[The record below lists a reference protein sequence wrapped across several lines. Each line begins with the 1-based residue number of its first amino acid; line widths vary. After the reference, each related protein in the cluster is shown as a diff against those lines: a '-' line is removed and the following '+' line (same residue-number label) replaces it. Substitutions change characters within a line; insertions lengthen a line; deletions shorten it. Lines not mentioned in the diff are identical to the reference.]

1 MKQLLSLIFCFS
13 FIFSQKVFINS
24 ATIEELKSLPLS
36 ENQIADVYDFILF
49 QGPVSDIYDLIKI
62 SSIDAKDI
70 ESLKSLVSIK
80 DNKNINIRASRIS
93 DRYRKVENWTSEEG
107 ANEGLVE
114 VWLDRLAE
122 PKNINSATWN
132 DLMAL
137 QNVSPVDAV
146 AVMKRIDEGKITYP
160 KALRGAIGLSYWGYR
175 NMVDFF
181 TYDDTD
187 TTDSFHFWY
196 NTTYKTLPSTT
207 SFDDEVG
214 MVDQISDHPGDLHHK
229 MVATFGRHW
238 KLSLATHRQ
247 LGEKVYDFK
256 VGDFEVPN
264 SKWSLTY
271 RDLKLGSLKIDRVIL
286 GNFSATIGQGVVFE
300 NTDFFSPRR
309 SGYSWSRRVHGVFP
323 DISRTRQYALR
334 GAAFQAGNKMIDL
347 MGFVS
352 RNKRDAILNI
362 ADSSVV
368 SMITLYPRT
377 NSGFGADSL
386 LMPMLETLEEVTYG
400 GSVRLIPLY
409 GTFIGFSA
417 YESLYDRP
425 IRPDIATTVI
435 ADANEG
441 KFLTSIGNTA
451 DTEIAA
457 MYSSYGESS
466 FWDKAKSFRRVF
478 GMDFSTVIRN
488 IALQGEYGI
497 LDKNGDMKV
506 NGSDPKAFV
515 FSGYAQFNNFS
526 LLVVYRDYDLGFDNP
541 YQRSFSNYS
550 RYKGSIFEDTFY
562 LEDPIY
568 GFLYTGQAQ
577 PQSEKGIYINSR
589 YQPHR
594 ALVLS
599 GDFDTWTRVA
609 DQARYFRTVM
619 RAQYRPVFNMRFSIR
634 HKWQKRGSMNHL
646 DPSAYYSQETII
658 RSQIRLSGYDQI
670 ELMWVRSWV
679 DFSNRRRLTNDLTSG
694 GEEPSLVGSAGTGSE
709 AIGFKVTHNFNQRM
723 KAMGQ
728 VIFYNGFIWN
738 FEDTDFRVF
747 DSNSDAVRYWLSLFS
762 RINDRWAVRLKWTVD
777 SSAPVTNYIFEPSDP
792 TGQFPDQR
800 LSWKTV
806 SGENFTNDIRLQLD
820 YAF

>member
-229 MVATFGRHW
+229 MVATFGRNW

-286 GNFSATIGQGVVFE
+286 GNFSATIGQGVIFE

-334 GAAFQAGNKMIDL
+334 GAAFQAGNKMLDL

-362 ADSSVV
+362 ADSSVA

-488 IALQGEYGI
+488 IALQGEYGV

-694 GEEPSLVGSAGTGSE
+694 GEEPSLIGSAGTGSE

>member
-1 MKQLLSLIFCFS
+1 MKHLLSLIFCFS

-62 SSIDAKDI
+62 SSLDAKDI

-214 MVDQISDHPGDLHHK
+214 MVDQISNHPGDLHHK

-286 GNFSATIGQGVVFE
+286 GNFSATIGQGVIFE

-362 ADSSVV
+362 ADSSVA

-488 IALQGEYGI
+488 IALQGEYGV

-577 PQSEKGIYINSR
+577 PQSEKGVYINSR

-694 GEEPSLVGSAGTGSE
+694 GEEPSLIGSAGTGSE

>member
-1 MKQLLSLIFCFS
+1 MKNILLFMTSIILA
-13 FIFSQKVFINS
+13 QKMPINS
-24 ATIEELKSLPLS
+24 ATLEDIKTLPLS
-36 ENQIADVYDFILF
+36 EQQASSVHEFILF
-49 QGPVSDIYDLIKI
+49 QGPIENIYELGKVDNIQPGDINSLKPLISVGIK
-62 SSIDAKDI
+62 KDI
-70 ESLKSLVSIK
+70 NATVS
-80 DNKNINIRASRIS
+80 RLS

-122 PKNINSATWN
+122 PKNINTATWN

-146 AVMKRIDEGKITYP
+146 AVMKRIEEGEITYP

-181 TYDDTD
+181 TYEDHD
-187 TTDSFHFWY
+187 TTDGFHMWY

-214 MVDQISDHPGDLHHK
+214 LVDQISNHPGDLHHK
-229 MVATFGRHW
+229 IVATFGSHW

-256 VGDFEVPN
+256 IGNIEIPN
-264 SKWSLTY
+264 AKWSLTY
-271 RDLKLGSLKIDRVIL
+271 RDLDIAGLKFERVIL

-323 DISRTRQYALR
+323 DISRTREYALK
-334 GAAFQAGNKMIDL
+334 GAAFQAGSKYLDI
-347 MGFVS
+347 MGFLS
-352 RNKRDAILNI
+352 KNKRDAILNSS
-362 ADSSVV
+362 DSSVA
-368 SMITLYPRT
+368 SLITLYPRT
-377 NSGFGADSL
+377 NDGFGADSL
-386 LMPMLETLEEVTYG
+386 LMPMLETLEEITYG
-400 GSVRLIPLY
+400 GSARMILLP
-409 GTFIGFSA
+409 GTFIGLSA

-425 IRPDIATTVI
+425 IRPDISTTVI

-451 DTEIAA
+451 DTEIGA
-457 MYSSYGESS
+457 MYSSYAESF
-466 FWDKAKSFRRVF
+466 FWDKAKAFRRVF
-478 GMDFSTVIRN
+478 GVDFSTVIRN

-497 LDKNGDMKV
+497 LDKGRNGEID
-506 NGSDPKAFV
+506 NSDPRAFV
-515 FSGYAQFNNFS
+515 FSGYAQFNNYS
-526 LLVVYRDYDLGFDNP
+526 ILVVYRDYDLDFDNP
-541 YQRSFSNYS
+541 YQRSFSNYQ

-568 GFLYTGQAQ
+568 GFLYSGQAQ
-577 PQSEKGIYINSR
+577 PQSEKGLYVFSR

-599 GDFDTWTRVA
+599 GDFDTWTRAA
-609 DQARYFRTVM
+609 DQARYFRTVL
-619 RAQYRPVFNMRFSIR
+619 RAQYRPVFNVRFHIR
-634 HKWQKRGSMNHL
+634 HKWQKRGSMNL
-646 DPSAYYSQETII
+646 MDPSAFYSQETIF

-670 ELMWVRSWV
+670 ELIWVKSWV
-679 DFSNRRRLTNDLTSG
+679 DFTSRRRLTLDLTSG
-694 GEEPSLVGSAGTGSE
+694 GEDPSMVGSAGTGSE
-709 AIGFKVTHNFNQRM
+709 AVGFKFTHNFNDRIKVM
-723 KAMGQ
+723 SQ
-728 VIFYNGFIWN
+728 VMLYNGFIWN

-747 DSNSDAVRYWLSLFS
+747 DSSSDAVRYWVSLFS
-762 RINDRWAVRLKWTVD
+762 RLNNRWAIRLKWTID
-777 SSAPVTNYIFEPSDP
+777 SSSPVTNYAFEPSDP
-792 TGQFPDQR
+792 TSQYPDQR
-800 LSWKTV
+800 VNWKTV
-806 SGENFTNDIRLQLD
+806 NGENYSNDIRVQLD

>member
-1 MKQLLSLIFCFS
+1 MKHLLSLIFCFS

-62 SSIDAKDI
+62 SSLDAKDI

-80 DNKNINIRASRIS
+80 NNKNINIRASRIS

-207 SFDDEVG
+207 SFDDEIG
-214 MVDQISDHPGDLHHK
+214 TVDQISNHPGDLHHK

-256 VGDFEVPN
+256 IGDFEVPN

-286 GNFSATIGQGVVFE
+286 GNFSATIGQGVIFE

-362 ADSSVV
+362 ADSSVA

-466 FWDKAKSFRRVF
+466 FWDKAKSFRRVL

-526 LLVVYRDYDLGFDNP
+526 LLAVYRDYDLGFDNP

-694 GEEPSLVGSAGTGSE
+694 GEEPSLIGSAGTGSE

-723 KAMGQ
+723 KVMGQ

-800 LSWKTV
+800 LIWKTV
-806 SGENFTNDIRLQLD
+806 SGENFTNDIRFQLD

>member
-1 MKQLLSLIFCFS
+1 MKHLLSLIFCFS

-62 SSIDAKDI
+62 SSLDAKDI

-214 MVDQISDHPGDLHHK
+214 MVDQISNHPGDLHHK

-286 GNFSATIGQGVVFE
+286 GNFSATIGQGVIFE

-362 ADSSVV
+362 ADSSVA

-488 IALQGEYGI
+488 IALQGEYGV

-694 GEEPSLVGSAGTGSE
+694 GEEPSLIGSAGTGSE

-723 KAMGQ
+723 KVMGQ

>member
-62 SSIDAKDI
+62 SSLDAKDI

-286 GNFSATIGQGVVFE
+286 GNFSATIGQGVIFE

-362 ADSSVV
+362 ADSSVA

-488 IALQGEYGI
+488 IALQGEYGV

-694 GEEPSLVGSAGTGSE
+694 GEEPSLIGSAGTGSE

>member
-1 MKQLLSLIFCFS
+1 MKHLLSLIFCFS

-62 SSIDAKDI
+62 SSLDAKDI

-122 PKNINSATWN
+122 PKNINFATWN

-214 MVDQISDHPGDLHHK
+214 MVDQISNHPGDLHHK

-286 GNFSATIGQGVVFE
+286 GNFSATIGQGVIFE

-362 ADSSVV
+362 ADSSVA

-488 IALQGEYGI
+488 IALQGEYGV

-694 GEEPSLVGSAGTGSE
+694 GEEPSLIGSAGTGSE

>member
-1 MKQLLSLIFCFS
+1 MKNILLFMTSIILA
-13 FIFSQKVFINS
+13 QKMPINS
-24 ATIEELKSLPLS
+24 ATLEDIKTLPLS
-36 ENQIADVYDFILF
+36 EQQASSVHEFILF
-49 QGPVSDIYDLIKI
+49 QGPIENIYELGKVNNIQPGDINSLKPLISVGIK
-62 SSIDAKDI
+62 KDI
-70 ESLKSLVSIK
+70 NSTVS
-80 DNKNINIRASRIS
+80 RLS

-122 PKNINSATWN
+122 PKNINTATWN

-146 AVMKRIDEGKITYP
+146 AVMKRIEEGEITYP

-181 TYDDTD
+181 TYEDHD
-187 TTDSFHFWY
+187 TTDGFHMWY

-214 MVDQISDHPGDLHHK
+214 LVDQISNHPGDLHHK
-229 MVATFGRHW
+229 LVATFGSHW

-256 VGDFEVPN
+256 IGNFEVPN
-264 SKWSLTY
+264 AKWSLTY
-271 RDLKLGSLKIDRVIL
+271 RDLDIAGLKFERVIL

-323 DISRTRQYALR
+323 DISRTREYALK
-334 GAAFQAGNKMIDL
+334 GAAFQAGTKYLDI
-347 MGFVS
+347 MGFLS
-352 RNKRDAILNI
+352 KNKRDAILNSS
-362 ADSSVV
+362 DSSVA
-368 SMITLYPRT
+368 SLITLYPRT
-377 NSGFGADSL
+377 NDGFGADSL

-400 GSVRLIPLY
+400 GSARMILLP
-409 GTFIGFSA
+409 GTFIGLSA

-425 IRPDIATTVI
+425 IRPDISTTVI

-457 MYSSYGESS
+457 MYSSYAESS
-466 FWDKAKSFRRVF
+466 FWDKAKAFRRVF
-478 GMDFSTVIRN
+478 GVDFSTVIRN
-488 IALQGEYGI
+488 IALQGEYGV
-497 LDKNGDMKV
+497 LDKGKNGEIDS
-506 NGSDPKAFV
+506 SDPRAFV
-515 FSGYAQFNNFS
+515 FSGYAQFNNYS
-526 LLVVYRDYDLGFDNP
+526 LLVVYRDYDLDFDNP
-541 YQRSFSNYS
+541 YQRSFSNYQ

-568 GFLYTGQAQ
+568 GFLYSGQAQ
-577 PQSEKGIYINSR
+577 PQSEKGLYVFSR

-599 GDFDTWTRVA
+599 GDFDTWTRAA
-609 DQARYFRTVM
+609 DQARYFRTVL
-619 RAQYRPVFNMRFSIR
+619 RAQYRPVFNVRFHIR
-634 HKWQKRGSMNHL
+634 HKWQKRGSMNL
-646 DPSAYYSQETII
+646 MDPSAFYSQETIF

-670 ELMWVRSWV
+670 ELIWVKSWV
-679 DFSNRRRLTNDLTSG
+679 DFTSRRRLTLDLTSG
-694 GEEPSLVGSAGTGSE
+694 GEDPSMVGSAGTGSE
-709 AIGFKVTHNFNQRM
+709 AVGFKFTHNFNDRIKVM
-723 KAMGQ
+723 SQ
-728 VIFYNGFIWN
+728 VMLYNGFIWN

-747 DSNSDAVRYWLSLFS
+747 DSSSDAVRYWVSLFS
-762 RINDRWAVRLKWTVD
+762 RLNNRWAVRLKWTID
-777 SSAPVTNYIFEPSDP
+777 SSSPVTNYAFEPSDP
-792 TGQFPDQR
+792 TGQYPDQR
-800 LSWKTV
+800 VNWKTV
-806 SGENFTNDIRLQLD
+806 NGENYSNDIRIQLD

>member
-1 MKQLLSLIFCFS
+1 MKHLLSLIFCFS

-62 SSIDAKDI
+62 SSLDAKDI

-80 DNKNINIRASRIS
+80 DNLNINIRASRIS

-214 MVDQISDHPGDLHHK
+214 MVDQISNHPGDLHHK

-286 GNFSATIGQGVVFE
+286 GNFSATIGQGVIFE

-362 ADSSVV
+362 ADSSVA

-488 IALQGEYGI
+488 IALQGEYGV

-694 GEEPSLVGSAGTGSE
+694 GEEPSLIGSAGTGSE

>member
-1 MKQLLSLIFCFS
+1 MKHLLSLIFCFS

-62 SSIDAKDI
+62 SSLDAKDI

-214 MVDQISDHPGDLHHK
+214 MVDQISNHPGDLHHK

-286 GNFSATIGQGVVFE
+286 GNFSATIGQGVIFE

-362 ADSSVV
+362 ADSSVA

-488 IALQGEYGI
+488 IALQGEYGV

-694 GEEPSLVGSAGTGSE
+694 GEEPSLIGSAGTGSE

-806 SGENFTNDIRLQLD
+806 SGENFTNDIRLQID

>member
-1 MKQLLSLIFCFS
+1 MKHLLSLIFCFS

-49 QGPVSDIYDLIKI
+49 QGPVSDIYDLTKI
-62 SSIDAKDI
+62 SSLDAKDI

-214 MVDQISDHPGDLHHK
+214 MVDQISNHPGDLHHK

-286 GNFSATIGQGVVFE
+286 GNFSATIGQGVIFE

-362 ADSSVV
+362 ADSSVA

-488 IALQGEYGI
+488 IALQGEYGV

-694 GEEPSLVGSAGTGSE
+694 GEEPSLIGSAGTGSE

-723 KAMGQ
+723 KVMGQ

>member
-1 MKQLLSLIFCFS
+1 MKQILFFMTTIILA
-13 FIFSQKVFINS
+13 QKVSINS
-24 ATIEELKSLPLS
+24 ATLEDIKTLPLS
-36 ENQIADVYDFILF
+36 DRQATNVHEFILF
-49 QGPVSDIYDLIKI
+49 QGPIENIYELGKVDNIQPGDIN
-62 SSIDAKDI
+62 
-70 ESLKSLVSIK
+70 SLKPLISVSIK
-80 DNKNINIRASRIS
+80 KDISSTVSRLS

-122 PKNINSATWN
+122 PKNINTATWN

-146 AVMKRIDEGKITYP
+146 AVMKRIKEGEITYP

-181 TYDDTD
+181 TYEDHD
-187 TTDSFHFWY
+187 TTGGFHMWY

-214 MVDQISDHPGDLHHK
+214 LVDQLSNHPGDLHHK
-229 MVATFGRHW
+229 LVATFGSHW

-256 VGDFEVPN
+256 IGNIEVPN
-264 SKWSLTY
+264 AKWSLTY
-271 RDLKLGSLKIDRVIL
+271 RDLDIAGLKFERVIL

-323 DISRTRQYALR
+323 DISRTREYALK
-334 GAAFQAGNKMIDL
+334 GAAFQAGNKYLDI
-347 MGFVS
+347 MGFLS
-352 RNKRDAILNI
+352 KHKRDAILNSS
-362 ADSSVV
+362 DSSVA
-368 SMITLYPRT
+368 SLITLYPRT
-377 NSGFGADSL
+377 NDGFGADSL

-400 GSVRLIPLY
+400 ASARMILLP
-409 GTFIGFSA
+409 GTFIGLSA

-457 MYSSYGESS
+457 MYSSYGES
-466 FWDKAKSFRRVF
+466 FLWDKAKAFRRVF
-478 GMDFSTVIRN
+478 GTDFSTVIRN
-488 IALQGEYGI
+488 IALQGEYGV
-497 LDKNGDMKV
+497 LDKDGDM
-506 NGSDPKAFV
+506 NIDSSDPRAFV
-515 FSGYAQFNNFS
+515 FSGYAQFNNYS

-541 YQRSFSNYS
+541 YQRSFSNYQ

-568 GFLYTGQAQ
+568 GFLYSGQAQ
-577 PQSEKGIYINSR
+577 PQSEKGLYVFSR

-599 GDFDTWTRVA
+599 GDFDTWTRAA
-609 DQARYFRTVM
+609 DQAKYFRTVL
-619 RAQYRPVFNMRFSIR
+619 RAQYRPVFNVRFHVR
-634 HKWQKRGSMNHL
+634 HKWQKRGSMNL
-646 DPSAYYSQETII
+646 MDPSAFYSQETIF

-670 ELMWVRSWV
+670 ELIWVKSWV
-679 DFSNRRRLTNDLTSG
+679 DFTSRRRLTLDLTSG
-694 GEEPSLVGSAGTGSE
+694 GEDPSMVGSAGTGSE
-709 AIGFKVTHNFNQRM
+709 AIGFKVTHNFNDRIKVM
-723 KAMGQ
+723 SQ
-728 VIFYNGFIWN
+728 VMLYNGFIWN

-747 DSNSDAVRYWLSLFS
+747 DSSSDAVRYWVSLFS
-762 RINDRWAVRLKWTVD
+762 RLNDRWAVRLKWTID
-777 SSAPVTNYIFEPSDP
+777 SSSPITNYAFEPSDP
-792 TGQFPDQR
+792 TGQYPDQR
-800 LSWKTV
+800 VNWKTV
-806 SGENFTNDIRLQLD
+806 NGENYSNDIRVQLD

>member
-1 MKQLLSLIFCFS
+1 MKHLLSLIFCFS

-62 SSIDAKDI
+62 SSLDAKDI
-70 ESLKSLVSIK
+70 VSLKSLVSIK

-229 MVATFGRHW
+229 IVATFGRHW

-286 GNFSATIGQGVVFE
+286 GNFSATIGQGVIFE

-362 ADSSVV
+362 ADSSVA

-488 IALQGEYGI
+488 IALQGEYGV

-526 LLVVYRDYDLGFDNP
+526 LLVVYRDYDIGFDNP

-694 GEEPSLVGSAGTGSE
+694 GEEPSLIGSAGTGSE

-777 SSAPVTNYIFEPSDP
+777 SSAPVTNYIFEPGDP

>member
-1 MKQLLSLIFCFS
+1 MKHLLSLIFCFS

-49 QGPVSDIYDLIKI
+49 QGPVSDIYDLTKI
-62 SSIDAKDI
+62 SSLDAKDI

-286 GNFSATIGQGVVFE
+286 GNFSATIGQGVIFE

-362 ADSSVV
+362 ADSSVA

-488 IALQGEYGI
+488 IALQGEYGV

-694 GEEPSLVGSAGTGSE
+694 GEEPSLIGSAGTGSE

-723 KAMGQ
+723 KAMCQ

>member
-1 MKQLLSLIFCFS
+1 MKHLLSLIFCFS

-62 SSIDAKDI
+62 SSLDAKDI

-286 GNFSATIGQGVVFE
+286 GNFSATIGQGVIFE

-362 ADSSVV
+362 ADSSVA

-762 RINDRWAVRLKWTVD
+762 RINDRWAIRLKWTVD
-777 SSAPVTNYIFEPSDP
+777 SSSPVTNYIFEPSDP
-792 TGQFPDQR
+792 TGQYPDQR
-800 LSWKTV
+800 LNWKTV

>member
-1 MKQLLSLIFCFS
+1 MKHLLSLIFCFS

-49 QGPVSDIYDLIKI
+49 QGPVSDIYDLTKI
-62 SSIDAKDI
+62 SSLDAKDI

-286 GNFSATIGQGVVFE
+286 GNFSATIGQGVIFE

-362 ADSSVV
+362 ADSSVA

-488 IALQGEYGI
+488 IALQGEYGV

-694 GEEPSLVGSAGTGSE
+694 GEEPSLIGSAGTGSE

>member
-1 MKQLLSLIFCFS
+1 MKHLLSLIFCFS

-62 SSIDAKDI
+62 SSLDAKDI

-229 MVATFGRHW
+229 MVATFGRNW

-286 GNFSATIGQGVVFE
+286 GNFSATIGQGVIFE

-334 GAAFQAGNKMIDL
+334 GAAFQAGNKMLDL

-362 ADSSVV
+362 ADSSVA

-488 IALQGEYGI
+488 IALQGEYGV

-694 GEEPSLVGSAGTGSE
+694 GEEPSLIGSAGTGSE

>member
-1 MKQLLSLIFCFS
+1 MKHLLSLIFCFS

-62 SSIDAKDI
+62 SSLDAKDI

-175 NMVDFF
+175 NIVDFF

-214 MVDQISDHPGDLHHK
+214 MVDQISNHPGDLHHK

-286 GNFSATIGQGVVFE
+286 GNFSATIGQGVIFE

-334 GAAFQAGNKMIDL
+334 GAAFQAGNKLIDL

-362 ADSSVV
+362 ADSSVA

-488 IALQGEYGI
+488 IAFQGEYGI

-694 GEEPSLVGSAGTGSE
+694 GEEPSLIGSAGTGSE

>member
-1 MKQLLSLIFCFS
+1 MKHSLSLIFCFS

-62 SSIDAKDI
+62 SSLDAKDI

-286 GNFSATIGQGVVFE
+286 GNFSATIGQGVIFE

-362 ADSSVV
+362 ADSSVA

-488 IALQGEYGI
+488 IALQGEYGV

-694 GEEPSLVGSAGTGSE
+694 GEEPSLIGSAGTGSE

>member
-1 MKQLLSLIFCFS
+1 MRSLFFYVFS
-13 FIFSQKVFINS
+13 ITLIIGQKISLNS
-24 ATIEELKSLPLS
+24 ASIEDLKTLPLS
-36 ENQIADVYDFILF
+36 ENQVADLYDFVLY
-49 QGPVSDIYDLIKI
+49 QGPVNDIYDLAKI
-62 SSIDAKDI
+62 SSFEPENINA
-70 ESLKSLVSIK
+70 LKSLISITSSDDTK
-80 DNKNINIRASRIS
+80 KNVSRIS

-122 PKNINSATWN
+122 PKNINTATWN

-146 AVMKRIDEGKITYP
+146 AVMKRIEESKITYP

-181 TYDDTD
+181 TYDEED
-187 TTDSFHFWY
+187 TTDSFHLWY

-214 MVDQISDHPGDLHHK
+214 LVDQLSDHPGDLHHK
-229 MVATFGRHW
+229 IVATFGKHW
-238 KLSLATHRQ
+238 KLSLASHRQ

-256 VGDFEVPN
+256 IGDFEVPTA
-264 SKWSLTY
+264 KYSLTY
-271 RDLKLGSLKIDRVIL
+271 RDLKLGGLKFDRVIL
-286 GNFSATIGQGVVFE
+286 GNFSATIGQGVIFE

-323 DISRTRQYALR
+323 DISRTREYALK
-334 GAAFQAGNKMIDL
+334 GLAFQAGNKLFDV
-347 MGFVS
+347 MGFLS
-352 RNKRDAILNI
+352 KNKRDAILNI
-362 ADSSVV
+362 SDSSVA
-368 SMITLYPRT
+368 SLITLYPRT
-377 NSGFGADSL
+377 NNGFGVESL

-400 GSVRLIPLY
+400 GSIRLIPLY

-417 YESLYDRP
+417 YESLYDKP
-425 IRPDIATTVI
+425 LRPDIATTVI
-435 ADANEG
+435 ADESEG

-457 MYSSYGESS
+457 MYSNYGESS
-466 FWDKAKSFRRVF
+466 LWDKARSFRRVF

-488 IALQGEYGI
+488 IAFQGEYGI
-497 LDKNGDMKV
+497 LDKNGNMSV
-506 NGSDPKAFV
+506 EVSDPKAFV

-526 LLVVYRDYDLGFDNP
+526 MLVVYRDYDLEYDNP
-541 YQRSFSNYS
+541 YQRSFANYQ

-577 PQSEKGIYINSR
+577 PQSEKGIYVNSR

-609 DQARYFRTVM
+609 DQAKYYRTVM
-619 RAQYRPVFNMRFSIR
+619 RAQYRPVFNLRFSIR
-634 HKWQKRGSMNHL
+634 HKWQKRGSMNIL
-646 DPSAYYSQETII
+646 DPAAYYSQETII
-658 RSQIRLSGYDQI
+658 RSQLRLSGYDQI

-679 DFSNRRRLTNDLTSG
+679 DFSNRRRLTLDLASG
-694 GEEPSLVGSAGTGSE
+694 GEESSMIGSAGTGSE
-709 AIGFKVTHNFNQRM
+709 AIGFKITHNFNQRM

-728 VIFYNGFIWN
+728 VMFYNGFIWN

-747 DSNSDAVRYWLSLFS
+747 DSNSDAVRYWISLFS
-762 RINDRWAVRLKWTVD
+762 RLNDRWAIRLKWTVD

-792 TGQFPDQR
+792 TGQYPDQR
-800 LSWKTV
+800 VSWKTV
-806 SGENFTNDIRLQLD
+806 SGENFTNDIRLQID

>member
-1 MKQLLSLIFCFS
+1 MKNILLFMTSIILA
-13 FIFSQKVFINS
+13 QKMPINS
-24 ATIEELKSLPLS
+24 ATLEDIKTLPLS
-36 ENQIADVYDFILF
+36 EQQASSVHEFILF
-49 QGPVSDIYDLIKI
+49 QGPIENIYELGKVDNIQPGDINSLKPLISVGIK
-62 SSIDAKDI
+62 KDI
-70 ESLKSLVSIK
+70 NATVS
-80 DNKNINIRASRIS
+80 RLS

-122 PKNINSATWN
+122 PKNINTATWN

-146 AVMKRIDEGKITYP
+146 AVMKRIEEGEITYP

-181 TYDDTD
+181 TYEDHD
-187 TTDSFHFWY
+187 TTDGFHMWY

-214 MVDQISDHPGDLHHK
+214 LVDQISNHPGDLHHK
-229 MVATFGRHW
+229 IVATFGSHW

-256 VGDFEVPN
+256 IGNIEIPN
-264 SKWSLTY
+264 AKWSLTY
-271 RDLKLGSLKIDRVIL
+271 RDLDIAGLKFERVIL

-323 DISRTRQYALR
+323 DISRTREYALK
-334 GAAFQAGNKMIDL
+334 GAAFQAGSKYLDI
-347 MGFVS
+347 MGFLS
-352 RNKRDAILNI
+352 KNKRDAILNSS
-362 ADSSVV
+362 DSSVA
-368 SMITLYPRT
+368 SLITLYPRT
-377 NSGFGADSL
+377 NDGFGADSL
-386 LMPMLETLEEVTYG
+386 LMPMLETLEEITYG
-400 GSVRLIPLY
+400 GSARMILLP
-409 GTFIGFSA
+409 GTFIGLSA

-425 IRPDIATTVI
+425 IRPDISTTVI

-451 DTEIAA
+451 DTEIGA
-457 MYSSYGESS
+457 MYSSYAESF
-466 FWDKAKSFRRVF
+466 FWDKAKAFRRVF
-478 GMDFSTVIRN
+478 GVDFSTVIRN

-497 LDKNGDMKV
+497 LDKGRNGEID
-506 NGSDPKAFV
+506 NSDPRAFV
-515 FSGYAQFNNFS
+515 FSGYAQFNNYS
-526 LLVVYRDYDLGFDNP
+526 ILVVYRDYDLDFDNP
-541 YQRSFSNYS
+541 YQRSFSNYQ

-568 GFLYTGQAQ
+568 GFLYSGQAQ
-577 PQSEKGIYINSR
+577 PQSEKGLYVFSR

-599 GDFDTWTRVA
+599 GDFDTWTRAA
-609 DQARYFRTVM
+609 DQARYFRTVL
-619 RAQYRPVFNMRFSIR
+619 RAQYRPVFNVRFHIR
-634 HKWQKRGSMNHL
+634 HKWQKRGSMNL
-646 DPSAYYSQETII
+646 MDPSAFYSQETIF

-670 ELMWVRSWV
+670 ELIWVKSWV
-679 DFSNRRRLTNDLTSG
+679 DFTSRRRLTLDLTSG
-694 GEEPSLVGSAGTGSE
+694 GEDPSMVGSAGTGSE
-709 AIGFKVTHNFNQRM
+709 AVGFKFTHNFNDRIKVM
-723 KAMGQ
+723 SQ
-728 VIFYNGFIWN
+728 VMLYNGFIWN

-747 DSNSDAVRYWLSLFS
+747 DSSSDAVRYWVSLFS
-762 RINDRWAVRLKWTVD
+762 RLNNRWAVRLKWTID
-777 SSAPVTNYIFEPSDP
+777 SSSPVTNYAFEPSDP
-792 TGQFPDQR
+792 TGQYPDQR
-800 LSWKTV
+800 VNWKTV
-806 SGENFTNDIRLQLD
+806 NGENYSNDIRVQLD

>member
-1 MKQLLSLIFCFS
+1 MKHLLSLIFCFS

-49 QGPVSDIYDLIKI
+49 QGPVSDIYDLTKI
-62 SSIDAKDI
+62 SSLDAKDI

-214 MVDQISDHPGDLHHK
+214 MVDQISNHPGDLHHK

-286 GNFSATIGQGVVFE
+286 GNFSATIGQGVIFE

-323 DISRTRQYALR
+323 DISRTRQYALK

-362 ADSSVV
+362 ADSSVA

-526 LLVVYRDYDLGFDNP
+526 LLVVYRDYDIGFDNP

-694 GEEPSLVGSAGTGSE
+694 GEEPSLIGSAGTGSE

>member
-1 MKQLLSLIFCFS
+1 MKHLLSLIFCFS

-36 ENQIADVYDFILF
+36 ENQIADVHDFILF

-62 SSIDAKDI
+62 SSLDAKDI

-214 MVDQISDHPGDLHHK
+214 MVDQISNHPGDLHHK

-286 GNFSATIGQGVVFE
+286 GNFSATIGQGVIFE

-362 ADSSVV
+362 ADSSVA

-488 IALQGEYGI
+488 IALQGEYGV

-526 LLVVYRDYDLGFDNP
+526 LLVVYRDYDIGFDNP

-694 GEEPSLVGSAGTGSE
+694 GEEPSLIGSAGTGSE

-723 KAMGQ
+723 KVMGQ

>member
-1 MKQLLSLIFCFS
+1 MKHLLSLIFCFS

-62 SSIDAKDI
+62 SSLDAKNI

-214 MVDQISDHPGDLHHK
+214 MVDQISNHPGDLHHK

-286 GNFSATIGQGVVFE
+286 GNFSATIGQGVIFE

-362 ADSSVV
+362 ADSSVA

-488 IALQGEYGI
+488 IALQGEYGV

-694 GEEPSLVGSAGTGSE
+694 GEEPSLIGSAGTGSE

-723 KAMGQ
+723 KVMGQ

>member
-1 MKQLLSLIFCFS
+1 MKHLLSLIFCFS

-229 MVATFGRHW
+229 MVATFGRNW

-286 GNFSATIGQGVVFE
+286 GNFSATIGQGVIFE

-334 GAAFQAGNKMIDL
+334 GAAFQAGNKMLDL

-362 ADSSVV
+362 ADSSVA

-488 IALQGEYGI
+488 IALQGEYGV

-694 GEEPSLVGSAGTGSE
+694 GEEPSLIGSAGTGSE

>member
-1 MKQLLSLIFCFS
+1 MKHLLSLIFCFS

-49 QGPVSDIYDLIKI
+49 QGPVSDIYDLMKI
-62 SSIDAKDI
+62 SSLDARDID
-70 ESLKSLVSIK
+70 SLKSLVSMK
-80 DNKNINIRASRIS
+80 ENKNINIRASRIS

-214 MVDQISDHPGDLHHK
+214 MVNQISDHPGDLHHK
-229 MVATFGRHW
+229 IVATFGRHW

-256 VGDFEVPN
+256 VGDFEIPN

-271 RDLKLGSLKIDRVIL
+271 RDFKIGSLKIDRVIL
-286 GNFSATIGQGVVFE
+286 GNFSATIGQGVIFE

-334 GAAFQAGNKMIDL
+334 GVAFQAGNKTIDL
-347 MGFVS
+347 MGFLS

-362 ADSSVV
+362 ADSSVA

-377 NSGFGADSL
+377 NDPFGSEDL
-386 LMPMLETLEEVTYG
+386 LLPMLETLEEVTYG

-435 ADANEG
+435 ADENEG

-466 FWDKAKSFRRVF
+466 FWDKARSFRRVF
-478 GMDFSTVIRN
+478 GMDFSTVTRN

-506 NGSDPKAFV
+506 NGSDPRAIV

-562 LEDPIY
+562 LQDPIY

-577 PQSEKGIYINSR
+577 PQSEKGVYVNSR

-594 ALVLS
+594 TLVLS

-634 HKWQKRGSMNHL
+634 HKWQKRGSMSHL
-646 DPSAYYSQETII
+646 DPSAYYSQETIL

-679 DFSNRRRLTNDLTSG
+679 DFSNRRRLTYDLASG
-694 GEEPSLVGSAGTGSE
+694 GEEPSLIGSAGTGSE
-709 AIGFKVTHNFNQRM
+709 GVGFKVTHNFNQRM
-723 KAMGQ
+723 KVMGQ

-762 RINDRWAVRLKWTVD
+762 RINDRWSVRLKWTVD
-777 SSAPVTNYIFEPSDP
+777 SSAPVTNYIFEPKDP
-792 TGQFPDQR
+792 TGQFPDRR
-800 LSWKTV
+800 LSWDTV

>member
-1 MKQLLSLIFCFS
+1 MKHLLSLIFCFS

-62 SSIDAKDI
+62 SSLDAKDI

-286 GNFSATIGQGVVFE
+286 GNFSATIGQGVIFE

-362 ADSSVV
+362 ADSSVA

-488 IALQGEYGI
+488 IALQGEYGV

-577 PQSEKGIYINSR
+577 PQSEKGVYVNSR

-694 GEEPSLVGSAGTGSE
+694 GEEPSLIGSAGTGSE

>member
-1 MKQLLSLIFCFS
+1 
-13 FIFSQKVFINS
+13 
-24 ATIEELKSLPLS
+24 
-36 ENQIADVYDFILF
+36 
-49 QGPVSDIYDLIKI
+49 
-62 SSIDAKDI
+62 
-70 ESLKSLVSIK
+70 
-80 DNKNINIRASRIS
+80 
-93 DRYRKVENWTSEEG
+93 
-107 ANEGLVE
+107 
-114 VWLDRLAE
+114 
-122 PKNINSATWN
+122 
-132 DLMAL
+132 
-137 QNVSPVDAV
+137 
-146 AVMKRIDEGKITYP
+146 
-160 KALRGAIGLSYWGYR
+160 
-175 NMVDFF
+175 
-181 TYDDTD
+181 
-187 TTDSFHFWY
+187 
-196 NTTYKTLPSTT
+196 
-207 SFDDEVG
+207 
-214 MVDQISDHPGDLHHK
+214 
-229 MVATFGRHW
+229 
-238 KLSLATHRQ
+238 
-247 LGEKVYDFK
+247 
-256 VGDFEVPN
+256 
-264 SKWSLTY
+264 
-271 RDLKLGSLKIDRVIL
+271 
-286 GNFSATIGQGVVFE
+286 
-300 NTDFFSPRR
+300 
-309 SGYSWSRRVHGVFP
+309 
-323 DISRTRQYALR
+323 
-334 GAAFQAGNKMIDL
+334 MIDL

-362 ADSSVV
+362 ADSSVA

-488 IALQGEYGI
+488 IALQGEYGV

-577 PQSEKGIYINSR
+577 PQSEKGVYINSR

-723 KAMGQ
+723 KVMGQ

>member
-1 MKQLLSLIFCFS
+1 MKKFVF
-13 FIFSQKVFINS
+13 FITAFVMAQKIPINS
-24 ATIEELKSLPLS
+24 ASLEQLRSLPLS
-36 ENQIADVYDFILF
+36 EKQVMSVYDFILF
-49 QGPVSDIYDLIKI
+49 QGPIENIYDLNNADHIQPEN
-62 SSIDAKDI
+62 I
-70 ESLKSLVSIK
+70 ESLKPLVSINFQ
-80 DNKNINIRASRIS
+80 DDINSVVSRLS

-122 PKNINSATWN
+122 PKNINSASWN

-146 AVMKRIDEGKITYP
+146 AVMKRIEEGEITYP

-181 TYDDTD
+181 TYADHDTID
-187 TTDSFHFWY
+187 NFHFWY

-214 MVDQISDHPGDLHHK
+214 LVEQINNHPGDLHHK
-229 MVATFGRHW
+229 LVATFGSHW
-238 KLSLATHRQ
+238 KLSMATHRQ
-247 LGEKVYDFK
+247 LGEQGYDFK
-256 VGDFEVPN
+256 FGGLEIPN
-264 SKWSLTY
+264 AKWSLTY
-271 RDLKLGSLKIDRVIL
+271 RDLSIAGFKFERIIV

-323 DISRTRQYALR
+323 DISRTREYALK
-334 GAAFQAGNKMIDL
+334 GLAFQTANKLIDV
-347 MGFVS
+347 MGFIS
-352 RNKRDAILNI
+352 KNKRDAILNP
-362 ADSSVV
+362 ADSSVA

-377 NSGFGADSL
+377 NDGFNGPLA
-386 LMPMLETLEEVTYG
+386 MPMLETLEEVTYG
-400 GSVRLIPLY
+400 ASTRIIVKP
-409 GTFIGFSA
+409 GTFIGLSA

-457 MYSSYGESS
+457 MYSSYAESS
-466 FWDKAKSFRRVF
+466 FWNKAKAFRRVF
-478 GMDFSTVIRN
+478 GADFSTVIRN
-488 IALQGEYGI
+488 IAIQGEYGI
-497 LDKNGDMKV
+497 LDKDGDM
-506 NGSDPKAFV
+506 NIDNSDPRAFV
-515 FSGYAQFNNFS
+515 FSSYVQFNNYS
-526 LLVVYRDYDLGFDNP
+526 LLVVYRDYDLAFDNP
-541 YQRSFSNYS
+541 YQRSFSNYQ

-568 GFLYTGQAQ
+568 GFLYSGQAQ
-577 PQSEKGIYINSR
+577 PQSEKGLYVFSR

-594 ALVLS
+594 ALVIS
-599 GDFDTWTRVA
+599 GDFDTWTRAA
-609 DQARYFRTVM
+609 DQARYFRTVL
-619 RAQYRPVFNMRFSIR
+619 RAQYRPVFNVRFSIR
-634 HKWQKRGSMNHL
+634 HKWQKRGSMNTI
-646 DPSAYYSQETII
+646 DPSAFYSQETII

-670 ELMWVRSWV
+670 ELMWVKSWV
-679 DFSNRRRLTNDLTSG
+679 DFTSRRRLTLDLTSG

-709 AIGFKVTHNFNQRM
+709 ALGFKATHNFNNRT
-723 KAMGQ
+723 KIMGQ
-728 VIFYNGFIWN
+728 VMLYNGFIWN

-747 DSNSDAVRYWLSLFS
+747 DSSSDAVRYWVSIFS
-762 RINDRWAVRLKWTVD
+762 RLNDRWAVRLKWTID
-777 SSAPVTNYIFEPSDP
+777 SSAPVTNYAFEPSDP
-792 TGQFPDQR
+792 TGQYPDQR
-800 LSWKTV
+800 VNWKTV
-806 SGENFTNDIRLQLD
+806 HGESYTNDIRVQLD

>member
-1 MKQLLSLIFCFS
+1 MKHLLSLIFCFS

-62 SSIDAKDI
+62 SSLDAKDI

-229 MVATFGRHW
+229 MVATFGRNW

-286 GNFSATIGQGVVFE
+286 GNFSATIGQGVIFE

-362 ADSSVV
+362 ADSSVA

-466 FWDKAKSFRRVF
+466 FWDKAKSFRRVL

-694 GEEPSLVGSAGTGSE
+694 GEEPSLIGSAGTGSE